1 MRFEEYVS
9 ILKRKIYLNKKK
21 LAFICIGNSEILWDS
36 IGPKVGSYLKSINS
50 KINVFGTENN
60 NICSKL
66 DLIKYQTQIKDK
78 FLIAIDV
85 GIIDTLIP
93 NDIYITNGSIEIGS
107 AFDKNKGKIGNLSIK
122 AGISNWRNISKEEIN
137 YMSFFISKGIC
148 KVLC

>member
-9 ILKRKIYLNKKK
+9 ILKRKIYLNKKN
-21 LAFICIGNSEILWDS
+21 LAFICIGNSEVLWDS
-36 IGPKVGSYLKSINS
+36 IGPKVGTYLKNING
-50 KINVFGTENN
+50 KINVIGTENN

-107 AFDKNKGKIGNLSIK
+107 AFNKNKGKIGNLSIK

-137 YMSFFISKGIC
+137 YISNFISQGIYEAMN
-148 KVLC
+148 

>member
-9 ILKRKIYLNKKK
+9 ILKRKIYLNKKN
-21 LAFICIGNSEILWDS
+21 LAFICIGNSEVLWDS
-36 IGPKVGSYLKSINS
+36 IGPKVGTYLKNING
-50 KINVFGTENN
+50 KINVIGTENN

-107 AFDKNKGKIGNLSIK
+107 AFNKNKGKIGNLSIK
-122 AGISNWRNISKEEIN
+122 AGISNWRNIKKEEIN
-137 YMSFFISKGIC
+137 YISNFISQGIYEAMN
-148 KVLC
+148 